1 MEKIRRNLWRIN
13 YSTLLK
19 YFLSYFL
26 LLSAL
31 LLTLLAFG
39 LYRLKLSPA
48 RVSAG
53 IYGIYGISCFIG
65 GMLAG
70 KGLPNRRFFWGL
82 LSGLLYFLVL
92 ALMSFL
98 LHKGL
103 ETDTKTLTLILAAC
117 AGCGTVGGM
126 VS

>member
-1 MEKIRRNLWRIN
+1 MRTTKILTR
-13 YSTLLK
+13 SLLI
-19 YFLSYFL
+19 SY

-98 LHKGL
+98 LH
-103 ETDTKTLTLILAAC
+103 
-117 AGCGTVGGM
+117 
-126 VS
+126 

>member
-1 MEKIRRNLWRIN
+1 MRTMKVLTR
-13 YSTLLK
+13 SLLI
-19 YFLSYFL
+19 SYL
-26 LLSAL
+26 ISAL
-31 LLTLLAFG
+31 LLTVLAFA
-39 LYRLKLSPA
+39 LFQMKLSPS
-48 RVSAG
+48 RVAAAV
-53 IYGIYGISCFIG
+53 YGIYGISCFFG
-65 GMLAG
+65 GVLAG
-70 KGLPNRRFFWGL
+70 KAIRSRRFFWGL

>member
-1 MEKIRRNLWRIN
+1 MRTIKMLTRSL
-13 YSTLLK
+13 
-19 YFLSYFL
+19 FVSY

-39 LYRLKLSPA
+39 LFKLKLSPV

-65 GMLAG
+65 GILAG

-92 ALMSFL
+92 AMMSFF

-103 ETDTKTLTLILAAC
+103 EADTGALTFILAIC
-117 AGCGTVGGM
+117 AGCGTIGGM

>member
-1 MEKIRRNLWRIN
+1 MEKIRKKLRMIN

>member
-1 MEKIRRNLWRIN
+1 MRTTKILTR
-13 YSTLLK
+13 SLLI
-19 YFLSYFL
+19 SY

-39 LYRLKLSPA
+39 LYRLKLSPS